1 MTFDDKIAKL
11 NSGQLKAVET
21 IEGPVMVIAGPGT
34 GKTEILSLRIGNI
47 LRKTDAAP
55 GNILCLTYTDAAASE
70 MRHRLIDYIGPEAYG
85 LQVSTF
91 HSFCNLVIQENPG
104 TFQQARELEPISE
117 IDRFNII
124 KTLIDRFGDDHPLK
138 RFKGQTYYE
147 WKKLNDLF
155 MTMKRENW
163 SPKYMHAQID
173 EFVERMKTHEKYIYK
188 RKYREFQAGDL
199 KIKPYEAEILAP
211 MKTLHAAVD
220 EYEHY
225 NALMA
230 EEGKYDFED
239 MLLWVYNAF
248 DQDEDFLAGYQE
260 RFLYVLVDEFQ
271 DTNGIQ
277 LGILQKLLDHEW
289 IDRPNVFVVGDDDQA
304 IFRFQGANIKNL
316 MDFQA
321 KYNPEIVL
329 LEENYR
335 SSQRILDTARIIMN
349 PVSESVIQKLFNQS
363 KKLIA
368 SGKYATRNHPV
379 HITAYPTM
387 TYENADIF
395 RQIKQWHEEKTQ
407 GSFAVLY
414 NKHAHGR
421 DLSMALKG
429 AGIPFQIAKTN
440 DALGQQIILHLID
453 IITCIGNLSE
463 GAANDDAL
471 LYRVLH
477 LVYLDPRPDDLQRLI
492 LSHTARERLD
502 NSTLFMWLSDP
513 QILDQ
518 LNLRDRP
525 WMDHV
530 NKVLGDSITAYHSKP
545 LLAFIEWVVH
555 QFGLMQW
562 ILAQQE
568 KFSHLYALKTFFNF
582 VDQQSVGNSK
592 FSVPELLETLHLMKT
607 YGIVLPVQSLAP
619 PPKGIFLSTLHSAK
633 GLEYEKVIIKNVTNN
648 EWEEKVGGAQS
659 FKLPDNLVRQN
670 ADADSVEDESDISDQ
685 DRRRLLYVGM
695 TRAKHDLSLTYPRK
709 KDEGKDLTP
718 SLYLT
723 EIRTGDEA
731 LEASS
736 PEVDENLQAEYLAAL
751 MSGENKVDLQLDTIE
766 IEDRIR
772 NFVMNVSALNV
783 YLECPLRF
791 YYDKILMI
799 PSTQSVS
806 MLFGSGL
813 HEALQ
818 YFFRKRFE
826 EKDSST
832 GKEYM
837 LKRYDFYMERNKH
850 RFTEKEFIDLIT
862 YGRKVLDQYYDHY
875 HDKWSEDVQYLTEYR
890 CKDIHIQGVPVKGFI
905 DRIDKTENK
914 IVVYDY
920 KSGKT
925 EYEFKKKTYAPS
937 ESNPDGGSYWRQ
949 MVFYDLMLQQDP
961 KFKTL
966 MDHGYIQG
974 LEPKKDGSFEEK
986 KFNISPD
993 DREFVAHQLKEV
1005 YQKIQ
1010 NKEFSTGCGECE
1022 WCRMHAIE
1030 KSS

>member
-1 MTFDDKIAKL
+1 MTFDDKLANL
-11 NSGQLKAVET
+11 NPGQLQAVET

-55 GNILCLTYTDAAASE
+55 GNVLCLTYTDAAASE

-104 TFQQARELEPISE
+104 TFLQARELEPISE
-117 IDRFNII
+117 IDRFNIL
-124 KTLIDRFGDDHPLK
+124 KTLIDRFDENHPLK

-147 WKKLNDLF
+147 WKKLHDLF
-155 MTMKRENW
+155 MTMKKENW
-163 SPKYMHAQID
+163 SPVYVTRQIEEFINRMESGD
-173 EFVERMKTHEKYIYK
+173 EYRYKNTKKGVYEK
-188 RKYREFQAGDL
+188 GDL
-199 KIKPYEAEILAP
+199 KPDFRKKILDP
-211 MKTLHAAVD
+211 MESLQAAVR
-220 EYEHY
+220 EYDHY
-225 NALMA
+225 NELMA
-230 EEGKYDFED
+230 DEGKYDFED
-239 MLLWVYNAF
+239 MLLWVYDAF
-248 DQDEDFLAGYQE
+248 EKDEDLLAGYQE

-277 LGILQKLLDHEW
+277 LGILQKLLDHDW

-321 KYNPEIVL
+321 KYHPEIIL

-349 PVSESVIQKLFNQS
+349 PVSDSVMQKLFNQS

-368 SGKYATRNHPV
+368 SGKHAMHNHPV

-395 RQIKQWHEEKTQ
+395 HQIKRWHEEKTQ

-421 DLSMALKG
+421 DLSLALKG
-429 AGIPFQIAKTN
+429 AGIPFQIAKTH
-440 DALGQQIILHLID
+440 DALSQPIVLHLTD

-463 GAANDDAL
+463 SAANDDAL

-477 LVYLDPRPDDLQRLI
+477 LAYLDPKPDDLQRLI
-492 LSHTARERLD
+492 LSHTARDRQD

-518 LNLRDRP
+518 LNLRDRA
-525 WMDHV
+525 WMDQV
-530 NKVLGDSITAYHSKP
+530 AGVLSDSITAYHSKP

-555 QFGLMQW
+555 QFGLMKW
-562 ILAQQE
+562 ILRQNE

-582 VDQQSVGNSK
+582 VDQQGIGNTNFK
-592 FSVPELLETLHLMKT
+592 VPDLLETIHLMKT

-633 GLEYEKVIIKNVTNN
+633 GLEYEKVIIKNITEN
-648 EWEEKVGGAQS
+648 EWEKKKPYTQN

-670 ADADSVEDESDISDQ
+670 ADSDSFDSEADITDQ

-695 TRAKHDLSLTYPRK
+695 TRAKHDLSLTYPEK

-723 EIRTGDEA
+723 EIRNGDGE
-731 LEASS
+731 LEVTT

-751 MSGENKVDLQLDTIE
+751 MSGQNKVDLQLDTVE
-766 IEDRIR
+766 IEDRIK

-799 PSTQSVS
+799 PSTQSVY

-826 EKDSST
+826 EKDPST

-837 LKRYDFYMERNKH
+837 LKRYEFYMERNKH
-850 RFTEKEFIDLIT
+850 RFTEKEFSDLLT
-862 YGRKVLDQYYDHY
+862 YGRKVLEQYYDHY
-875 HDKWSEDVQYLTEYR
+875 HVKWSDDVQYLTEYR
-890 CKDIHIQGVPVKGFI
+890 CKDIHINGVPVKGFI

-925 EYEFKKKTYAPS
+925 GYEFKKKANAPK
-937 ESNPDGGSYWRQ
+937 EDNPDGGVYWRQ

-961 KFKTL
+961 KFKML
-966 MDHGYIQG
+966 MDHGFIQG
-974 LEPKKDGSFEEK
+974 LEPEKEGTFEEI
-986 KFNISPD
+986 KFNISPN
-993 DREFVAHQLKEV
+993 DREFVSQQLKDV

-1010 NKEFSTGCGECE
+1010 NKEFSNGCGECE
-1022 WCRMHAIE
+1022 WCRMHGIE